1 MIYFCNWASHFAIET
16 ILCLVSYLPG
26 IVWIILSCEIQS
38 HLMIRKVL
46 KPEKFLSISLSKI
59 WIIKRQDSFLLSK
72 FLNKNYK
79 EINYDSDSYHTQT
92 NQNIYYIVFLDKV
105 FGIGEAFPKILVG
118 ISLIT
123 VIGTGVIN
131 I

>member
-1 MIYFCNWASHFAIET
+1 MIYFCNWASHFAIKT

-79 EINYDSDSYHTQT
+79 EINYDSDSDHTQT
-92 NQNIYYIVFLDKV
+92 NHNIYYIIFLDKV
-105 FGIGEAFPKILVG
+105 FGIGEAFPKIFVG
-118 ISLIT
+118 ISY
-123 VIGTGVIN
+123 
-131 I
+131 